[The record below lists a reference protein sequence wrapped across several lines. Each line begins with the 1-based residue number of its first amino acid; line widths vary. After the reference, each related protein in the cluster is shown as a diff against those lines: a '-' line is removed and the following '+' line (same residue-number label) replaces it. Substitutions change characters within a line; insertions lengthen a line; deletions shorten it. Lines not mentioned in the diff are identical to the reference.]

1 MSKQSQVTYRVMTMD
16 IVFRENCLYC
26 LTLEVVNNHGIIFV
40 VLVFHLSIYMI
51 VYTTVALKCS
61 IQCTFVRNGP
71 LILIFNCP
79 GHLLIAALSDR
90 FTIRLV
96 KYVYIIIIVIVIVIV
111 TVIVIIILIVIII
124 IIIMVHLSLWCPYSV
139 DHVNSICL
147 CSVPQCSCST
157 FLNTSIIINEQWAK
171 PSHNILLQEGR
182 NGSTIKHQVGQAS
195 TCALSFS
202 WDRTCQLW
210 QTLIFRL
217 CTSNY
222 IQ

>member
-90 FTIRLV
+90 FTLKLV
-96 KYVYIIIIVIVIVIV
+96 KYVYIIIIVIVIVII

-139 DHVNSICL
+139 DHVYACAVYLNVPAAPSWIPLLSSMSSGPSLRTTSCCRRAGMAPRSNTRL
-147 CSVPQCSCST
+147 ARPAHAHSRSVGIALVSC
-157 FLNTSIIINEQWAK
+157 
-171 PSHNILLQEGR
+171 
-182 NGSTIKHQVGQAS
+182 
-195 TCALSFS
+195 
-202 WDRTCQLW
+202 DRH
-210 QTLIFRL
+210 
-217 CTSNY
+217 
-222 IQ
+222 